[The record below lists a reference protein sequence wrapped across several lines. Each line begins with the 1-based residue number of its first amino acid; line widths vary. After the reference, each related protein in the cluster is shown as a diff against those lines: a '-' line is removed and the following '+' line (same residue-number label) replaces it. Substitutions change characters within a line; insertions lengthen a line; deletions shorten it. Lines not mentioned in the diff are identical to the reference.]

1 MAIRVPT
8 IVVGQNKSVITTW
21 EGFLTSADS
30 GTPSPTGGFK
40 EVTIQM
46 LGNIGTGGVVSMEG
60 SNDGSTWVILE
71 DKQGDVVT
79 FSAIGL
85 MTSIQELPLLIRPNC
100 TAGSGATDLDIFMLA
115 VY

>member
-40 EVTIQM
+40 ELTIQM
-46 LGNIGTGGVVSMEG
+46 KGVIGTGGVVSMEG

-71 DKQGDVVT
+71 DKQGDVIT

-85 MTSIQELPLLIRPNC
+85 LTTVQELPLLVRPNC
-100 TAGSGATDLDIFMLA
+100 SAGAGATDLDIVMLA

>member
-1 MAIRVPT
+1 M
-8 IVVGQNKSVITTW
+8 GQNKSVRTVW
-21 EGFLTSADS
+21 EGFLTSADT
-30 GTPSPTGGFK
+30 GTPSPAGGFK

-79 FSAIGL
+79 FSAIGV
-85 MTSIQELPLLIRPNC
+85 MTALQEFPLLIRPNC
-100 TAGSGATDLDIFMLA
+100 TAGSGATDLDIHMVA

>member
-1 MAIRVPT
+1 MAVKVPT
-8 IVVGQNKSVITTW
+8 IVTGQNKSVVTTW
-21 EGFLTSADS
+21 ANFETSADS

-46 LGNIGTGGVVSMEG
+46 KGTIGTGGVVSMEG

-79 FSAIGL
+79 FSAIGVL
-85 MTSIQELPLLIRPNC
+85 TAIQELPLLIRPNC
-100 TAGSGATDLDIFMLA
+100 SAGAGATDLDIVMIA
-115 VY
+115 IY